1 MNGNSSMPG
10 EVTAPPPPPLSSN
23 ATATVTLDPSDRE
36 EEIKS
41 AGNEESPVIKDKGEF
56 LL

>member
-1 MNGNSSMPG
+1 MPG
-10 EVTAPPPPPLSSN
+10 EVTAPPPPPPLSSN